1 MQLYIDTPT
10 GNMVSAALGPQGRKK
25 SLFSMQSLLET
36 QLDAEGGP
44 PLDGRG
50 FSGKTLTP
58 SLVKDMPAPYSCI
71 KLAQA

>member
-1 MQLYIDTPT
+1 
-10 GNMVSAALGPQGRKK
+10 
-25 SLFSMQSLLET
+25 MQSLLET